1 MNTMQNN
8 AILRIAIL
16 GTGHAVPPQI
26 MTSSALDQRLQLPL
40 GTIQQAG
47 GVSQRH
53 FAAAHET
60 AAQFAAQ
67 ACQRALTAANFA
79 MNDMD
84 CLIAASGT
92 MDQGM
97 PCNAALIHRELGLN
111 ANTPAFD
118 INMSCLGFLA
128 ALDTL
133 SWLVVAGRYRRVL
146 IVAADIASCGL
157 NWQALEASAIF
168 GDGAAAAVLGAS
180 PQGRQSRILASELL
194 TISEGAALCQIPA
207 GGSRFHPSR
216 IDQPFDP
223 LTLFQMDGKRVFKLA
238 SQYLP
243 DFLERLLHSAGLTRE
258 QIDWVVPHQA
268 SHLAL
273 SHLSKRLGFPSEKVI
288 NIFANYGNQIAASL
302 PTALDVAVRDGRIQR
317 GQKLLLLGT
326 GAGLSLGGMV
336 LEY

>member
-1 MNTMQNN
+1 MQTNT
-8 AILRIAIL
+8 IRHVAIL
-16 GTGHAVPPQI
+16 GTGHAVPPQVV
-26 MTSSALDQRLQLPL
+26 TSSALDQRLQFPP

-47 GVSQRH
+47 GVNQRH

-79 MNDMD
+79 MDDMD

-111 ANTPAFD
+111 ANIPAFD
-118 INMSCLGFLA
+118 INMSCLGFLT

-168 GDGAAAAVLGAS
+168 GDGAAAVLGAS
-180 PQGRQSRILASELL
+180 PQGSHSRILASELL
-194 TISEGAALCQIPA
+194 TISEGAALI
-207 GGSRFHPSR
+207 
-216 IDQPFDP
+216 
-223 LTLFQMDGKRVFKLA
+223 
-238 SQYLP
+238 
-243 DFLERLLHSAGLTRE
+243 SAP
-258 QIDWVVPHQA
+258 VVRG
-268 SHLAL
+268 HLAA
-273 SHLSKRLGFPSEKVI
+273 RQAYFGT
-288 NIFANYGNQIAASL
+288 NQ
-302 PTALDVAVRDGRIQR
+302 
-317 GQKLLLLGT
+317 
-326 GAGLSLGGMV
+326 
-336 LEY
+336 